1 MINQIGALSA
11 ITVAI
16 LLTSTAAAEE
26 IRHDLAADVSASR
39 IEADIVRLVGFG
51 TRHTLSET

>member
-16 LLTSTAAAEE
+16 ILTSTAAAEE
-26 IRHDLAADVSASR
+26 IRHDLAADVDGLVQFVET
-39 IEADIVRLVGFG
+39 EATVVVVQLEG
-51 TRHTLSET
+51 